1 MSRAFDKTWRLS
13 SFHPPRAPKR
23 RDVYLPDEHY
33 TATTAQLQEWQARAC
48 DLCYLTSQRPGDVLA
63 LEEENIVGDEIH
75 LVQAKTG
82 TAMVIEM
89 NSTL

>member
-1 MSRAFDKTWRLS
+1 MYLS
-13 SFHPPRAPKR
+13 
-23 RDVYLPDEHY
+23 DTHY
-33 TATTAQLQEWQARAC
+33 AAIPAQLQERQVRAC
-48 DLCYLTSQRPGDVLA
+48 VLRYLTSQRPGDVLA
-63 LEEENIVGDEIH
+63 LKEENIVGDEIH